1 MLNTLAFNFNFLSP
15 QILFIFIDSDVD
27 DNQRILEFFGL
38 KKEECPAIRLITLE
52 EEMTKY
58 KPEIS
63 EITAE
68 NIITFCTAFTEGK
81 LKVTE
86 KFVWVSV

>member
-1 MLNTLAFNFNFLSP
+1 MLSP

-58 KPEIS
+58 KPETS

-81 LKVTE
+81 LKVAE
-86 KFVWVSV
+86 NIPVSVLN

>member
-1 MLNTLAFNFNFLSP
+1 M
-15 QILFIFIDSDVD
+15 D

-58 KPEIS
+58 KPETS